1 MSEHT
6 AIIRWENS
14 STTMEYDS
22 YPRDHNWEFAGGP
35 TVRGSAAESY
45 GGGKGCIDPEEGL
58 VASVAA
64 CHMLT
69 FLAVAA
75 KKKMVVAGYTDTP
88 VGHLE
93 KDAEGRLAVT
103 RIELRPVVQFGAS
116 TAVSPDELRRL
127 HDSAHRNCFIANSIK
142 AAVTVRDSSAA
153 S

>member
-6 AIIRWENS
+6 ALIRWHNS
-14 STTMEYDS
+14 RATMESDS
-22 YPRDHNWEFAGGP
+22 YPRDHHWEFPGGP
-35 TVRGSAAESY
+35 AVQGSAAESY

-69 FLAVAA
+69 FLAIAA
-75 KKKMVVAGYTDTP
+75 KKKMVVASYTDQP

-93 KDAEGRLAVT
+93 KDADGRIAIT
-103 RIELRPVVQFGAS
+103 RIELRPVVQFGS
-116 TAVSPDELRRL
+116 GTEVSADDLRRL

-142 AAVTVRDSSAA
+142 AEVSVAA
-153 S
+153 